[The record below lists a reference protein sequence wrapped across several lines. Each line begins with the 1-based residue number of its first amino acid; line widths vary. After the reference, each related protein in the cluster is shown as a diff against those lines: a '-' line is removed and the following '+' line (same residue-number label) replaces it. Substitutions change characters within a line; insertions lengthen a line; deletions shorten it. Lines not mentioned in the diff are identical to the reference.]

1 MLLNVHVKNLALIE
15 DVDVYFG
22 EGLNILTGE
31 TGAGKSII
39 IGSINIA
46 LGGKIPKDIIRKNS
60 DYGFVE
66 LVFGVNDNDIKAH
79 LEEFGIS
86 FEEENQIVISRKI
99 TNGRS
104 ITKINGETVTGG
116 LLKEVAGLLLD
127 VHGQHDHESLL
138 KKNKHLEI
146 LDSFLLEEGEILK
159 SQVKE
164 SHRLYKKLCDKL
176 EAFNISDEDRKRE
189 MDFLEFEIN
198 EIEQASLVTGEDE
211 ELENEQKTF
220 SNSTKILETLNIV
233 NDIISESENNV
244 AAAISTSAKELS
256 KISDINEKTKSLYDC
271 IMDLDSICQDFSGEL
286 ADYINSIDFDEKRVD
301 YVYERLNIINKLK
314 IKHGNSIEAIQ
325 KKEEEFIKKLE
336 EYRNYEEELAKLKT
350 DISKAGTYYEN
361 LASRLSQMRQRVAKK
376 LSKDIVDVL
385 KTLNFDYVDFYISF
399 EKSKDYTQNGMD
411 DVCFLI
417 STNKGETLKPLNDI
431 ASGGELS
438 RIMLGIKTILA
449 NVDNIETLIFDEIDT
464 GISGRTAQMVA
475 EKMRKIAKNHQ
486 VICITHLPQ
495 IAAMADDHFL
505 IEKSSTKDYTKTEI
519 NRLSY
524 NESVTELSR
533 MLGGAVISDAV
544 IENAKE
550 MKNMAIETK

>member
-46 LGGKIPKDIIRKNS
+46 LGGKIPKDIIRKNA

-66 LVFGVNDNDIKAH
+66 LVFGINDNITKTH
-79 LEEFGIS
+79 LKELGIS
-86 FEEENQIVISRKI
+86 LDEENQIIISRKI

-104 ITKINGETVTGG
+104 ITKINGETVTST

-138 KKNKHLEI
+138 KRSKHLEI
-146 LDSFLLEEGEILK
+146 LDSFILEEGEVLK
-159 SQVKE
+159 SQVKDAYTA
-164 SHRLYKKLCDKL
+164 YKKLCARL
-176 EAFNISDEDRKRE
+176 EDFNISDEVRKRE

-198 EIEQASLVTGEDE
+198 EIEEASLVTGEDE
-211 ELENEQKTF
+211 ELESEQKTF
-220 SNSTKILETLNIV
+220 SDSTKILEALSIV
-233 NDIISESENNV
+233 NDIMCESDNSVVSSISM
-244 AAAISTSAKELS
+244 SARELS
-256 KISDINEKTKSLYDC
+256 KISDINKRTKSLYDC
-271 IMDLDSICQDFSGEL
+271 IMDLDSVCQDFSGEL
-286 ADYINSIDFDEKRVD
+286 SDYINSMDFDENRVN
-301 YVYERLNIINKLK
+301 YVYERLDIINKLK
-314 IKHGNSIEAIQ
+314 IKHGNSIEKIL
-325 KKEEEFIKKLE
+325 KKQEEFSKKLE
-336 EYRNYEEELAKLKT
+336 EYRNYEEELAKLKS
-350 DISKAGTYYEN
+350 DIDKAGIYYER
-361 LASRLSQMRQRVAKK
+361 LAAKLSEIRQKVANK
-376 LSKDIVDVL
+376 LSKDIVTVL
-385 KTLNFDYVDFYISF
+385 KTLNFDYVDFDINF
-399 EKSKDYTQNGMD
+399 EKSKDYSQKGMD

-417 STNKGETLKPLNDI
+417 STNKGEALKPLNDI

-475 EKMRKIAKNHQ
+475 EKMRIIAKNHQ

-495 IAAMADDHFL
+495 IAAMADDHYL
-505 IEKSSTKDYTKTEI
+505 IEKSNTKDYTKTEI
-519 NRLSY
+519 NKLSY
-524 NESVTELSR
+524 DEAVDELSR
-533 MLGGAVISDAV
+533 MLGGAVISEAV

-550 MKNMAIETK
+550 MKNMAIQTK